1 MLSEYSLK
9 HCWNAIFSRVLI
21 YFSSSMQ
28 MYLLRLLVIIW
39 VWRVTI
45 VSQPFNLTIVAQN
58 SKTCCQY
65 CTSLPSFLVFF
76 RQTDGSMADS
86 LKMCDYHLGTI
97 ELETGGSNVV
107 RLVYNSVFRTW
118 RILIDLDSFRQ
129 SDYIIHCLDRV
140 WYCSE
145 YWLSSVLNCTLKS
158 IQIMSTQHTSSAPW
172 PSDRDGTMKKKDD
185 SIPGEYHEL
194 VR

>member
-28 MYLLRLLVIIW
+28 MYFLRLLVIIW

-65 CTSLPSFLVFF
+65 CTSLPSFLAFLGKLMF
-76 RQTDGSMADS
+76 PWQTLWKCVSTIS
-86 LKMCDYHLGTI
+86 EPSNLK
-97 ELETGGSNVV
+97 TGGSNVL
-107 RLVYNSVFRTW
+107 RLVHNCVFRTW
-118 RILIDLDSFRQ
+118 RILIDLDSLRQ

-140 WYCSE
+140 WYRSE
-145 YWLSSVLNCTLKS
+145 YWLSILACYETFHKCIEL
-158 IQIMSTQHTSSAPW
+158 HT
-172 PSDRDGTMKKKDD
+172 
-185 SIPGEYHEL
+185 
-194 VR
+194 